1 MSSWL
6 REHLARRPAWMN
18 ALLAFS
24 VFMAA
29 AYVPWDLLCKPVAR
43 DAEVWFGFALH
54 GWAAKLTEPLHWA
67 IYAAGAYGFWRMRPW
82 MWPWAS
88 LYCAQVALGMLVWS
102 VGFRGGV
109 VGWAGG
115 LVAALPFAA
124 LAVALWRAREDF
136 GRRPRGLRERYGEW
150 ALVTGAS
157 AGIGAELARALAAE
171 GFSLVLVARREE
183 RLRTFAT
190 ELERTHAIATRVVAA
205 DLAAPE
211 GAERVVAAVSELEI
225 ALLVNNAGFGYAGR
239 FDLQE
244 TGRLREMVQVNCL
257 TPVVLT
263 SRLLPAMRARGRGAV
278 IFTGSVSGRQ
288 PLPLHA
294 LYSATKA
301 FDLHLGEALWAELQ
315 GSGVDVLVL
324 EPGSTETEFQQVARE
339 VPHAGADARE
349 VAQAALD
356 ALGRQPSVIPGWFD
370 WLRANA
376 AQRLAPRA
384 VVALAAKRVMQA
396 QTPPEMR

>member
-1 MSSWL
+1 MASWL
-6 REHLARRPAWMN
+6 REQLARRPAWMN

-24 VFMAA
+24 VFMAVV
-29 AYVPWDLLCKPVAR
+29 YVPWDFLCKPVSY
-43 DAEVWFGFALH
+43 DVEVWLGVALH
-54 GWAAKLTEPLHWA
+54 GWAAKATEPLHWA
-67 IYAAGAYGFWRMRPW
+67 LYAAGAYGLWRMRPW

-88 LYCAQVALGMLVWS
+88 LYSAQVALGMLVWS
-102 VGFRGGV
+102 VHVRGGAF
-109 VGWAGG
+109 GWLGG

-124 LAVALWRAREDF
+124 LSAALWRAREDF
-136 GRRPRGLRERYGEW
+136 GRRPRRLRERYGEW

-157 AGIGAELARALAAE
+157 AGIGGELARALAAE
-171 GFSLVLVARREE
+171 GLSLVLVARREE
-183 RLRTFAT
+183 RLRALAT
-190 ELERTHAIATRVVAA
+190 ELEREHGVATRVVAA
-205 DLAAPE
+205 DLGAPG
-211 GAERVVAAVSELEI
+211 GAEQLADALSGLEI

-239 FDLQE
+239 FDRQE
-244 TGRLREMVQVNCL
+244 TRRLCEMVQLNCV

-263 SRLLPAMRARGRGAV
+263 SRLLPAMRERGRGAV

-301 FDLHLGEALWAELQ
+301 FDLFLGEALWAELR

-339 VPHAGADARE
+339 VPHSGADARE

-376 AQRLAPRA
+376 AQRLGPRS
-384 VVALAAKRVMQA
+384 VVALLAKRVMEA